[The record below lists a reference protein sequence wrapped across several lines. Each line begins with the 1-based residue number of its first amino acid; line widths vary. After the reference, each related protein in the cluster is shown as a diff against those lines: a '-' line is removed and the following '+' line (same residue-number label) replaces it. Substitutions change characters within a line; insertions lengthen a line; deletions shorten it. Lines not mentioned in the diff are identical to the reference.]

1 MNTVFLDSATVDRG
15 DVDLSGLQAE
25 GPLTLHP
32 VTSRGEAAGRC
43 AEMEIVITNKVPID
57 ADLLDAAPGI
67 KLVVAAATGVNH
79 IDLDACREA
88 GIAVANVADYS
99 TESVAQHTFAL
110 ILELATRVG
119 AINSRVREEWPSSPI
134 FTRLDHPLIELAG
147 RTLGI
152 AGLGAIGSAVG
163 RIGQAFG
170 MKVIALARS
179 GATDGDIPRLPDE
192 EFFASAD
199 VISLHC
205 PLTPDTERMI
215 NAERLGRM
223 KSTAFLINTGRGPL
237 IDEPALAAALRNG
250 DICGAGLDVL
260 SVEPPPATHPLLA
273 ADIPNLVITPHTA
286 WSPREARNRLIEGI
300 VDDIRAFKS
309 GRELNRIV

>member
-1 MNTVFLDSATVDRG
+1 MKTVFLDSATVDRG
-15 DVDLSGLQAE
+15 DVDFSGLQAE

-32 VTSRGEAAGRC
+32 VTSLGEAAGRC

-57 ADLLDAAPGI
+57 ADLLDAAPAL

-119 AINSRVREEWPSSPI
+119 AINSRVREDWPASPI

-152 AGLGAIGSAVG
+152 VGLGAIGSAVG

-170 MKVIALARS
+170 MRVIALARS
-179 GATDGDIPRLPDE
+179 SATDGDIPRLPDE

-223 KSTAFLINTGRGPL
+223 KPTAYLINTGRGPL

-250 DICGAGLDVL
+250 DIGGAGLDVL
-260 SVEPPPATHPLLA
+260 SVEPPPATHPLLD